1 MGWDLV
7 YAGIVVFGAGLIRG
21 YSGFGFAMVCALTLT
36 GLYPPAMITPMVLCM
51 DVAASAWLFW
61 KWRNKV
67 DWKGLK
73 LIGLGALLCL
83 PLGTLAL
90 VVVPAN
96 PMRIC
101 IALVIFVLCI
111 ALIRQKKQMRAPG
124 RAATVLV
131 GFCSGFLTGVAAL
144 GGPPVILFYFSS
156 DRPVAVSRASMIAF
170 FLMVDI
176 MALVSSVF
184 YGLVTREV
192 LTLSMSMCLPLA
204 TGIWL
209 GNLFFNRYANEAGFR
224 KQVILFLMVF
234 AVISLVKFT
243 LFPSP

>member
-1 MGWDLV
+1 
-7 YAGIVVFGAGLIRG
+7 
-21 YSGFGFAMVCALTLT
+21 
-36 GLYPPAMITPMVLCM
+36 MVLCM
-51 DVAASAWLFW
+51 DVVASAWLLW
-61 KWRNKV
+61 KSRKEV

-73 LIGLGALLCL
+73 LIGLGALVCL

-101 IALVIFVLCI
+101 IALIILFLCI
-111 ALIRQKKQMRAPG
+111 ALVRQKKRIATPG
-124 RAATVLV
+124 PTATTLV
-131 GFCSGFLTGVAAL
+131 GLCSGFLTGVAAL

-176 MALVSSVF
+176 MALISSVF
-184 YGLVTREV
+184 YGLVTPKV
-192 LTLSMSMCLPLA
+192 LSLSLGMFLPLGL
-204 TGIWL
+204 GIWL
-209 GNLFFNRYANEAGFR
+209 GNFLFRRYSNEAAFR
-224 KQVILFLMVF
+224 KQVILFLMFF

-243 LFPSP
+243 FFPSS

>member
-1 MGWDLV
+1 MGWEAL
-7 YAGIVVFGAGLIRG
+7 YAGIVVFGASIIRG

-36 GLYPPAMITPMVLCM
+36 YVYPQSQITPMVLCM
-51 DVAASAWLFW
+51 DVVASAWLLW
-61 KWRNKV
+61 KSRKEV

-73 LIGLGALLCL
+73 LIGLGAMVCL

-101 IALVIFVLCI
+101 IALIILFLCL
-111 ALIRQKKQMRAPG
+111 ALVRQKKRISTPG
-124 RAATVLV
+124 PAATTVV
-131 GFCSGFLTGVAAL
+131 GLCSGFLTGVAAL

-184 YGLVTREV
+184 YGLVTPKV
-192 LTLSMSMCLPLA
+192 LSLSLGMFLPLA
-204 TGIWL
+204 LGIWL
-209 GNLFFNRYANEAGFR
+209 GNFFFRRYANEAAFR
-224 KQVILFLMVF
+224 KQVIIFLMVF

-243 LFPSP
+243 FFPGP

>member
-1 MGWDLV
+1 MGLDAL
-7 YAGIVVFGAGLIRG
+7 YAGVIVFGASIIRG
-21 YSGFGFAMVCALTLT
+21 YSGFGFAMICALTLT
-36 GLYPPAMITPMVLCM
+36 YVFPPSQITPLVLLM

-61 KWRNKV
+61 KSRKKV

-73 LIGLGALLCL
+73 LIGLGAVICL
-83 PLGTLAL
+83 PLGTFAL

-101 IALVIFVLCI
+101 IALIILFLCI
-111 ALIRQKKQMRAPG
+111 ALIRQKKRISAPG
-124 RAATVLV
+124 PAATTLV
-131 GFCSGFLTGVAAL
+131 GLCSGFLTGVAAL

-184 YGLVTREV
+184 YGLVTPKV
-192 LTLSMSMCLPLA
+192 ISLSMSMFLPLSL
-204 TGIWL
+204 GIWL
-209 GNLFFNRYANEAGFR
+209 GNFFFNRYANEAAFR

-243 LFPSP
+243 LFPTP

>member
-1 MGWDLV
+1 L
-7 YAGIVVFGAGLIRG
+7 YAGVVIFGASIIRG

-36 GLYPPAMITPMVLCM
+36 YVFPPSQITPMVLCM
-51 DVAASAWLFW
+51 DVGASAWLFW
-61 KWRNKV
+61 KSRKEV

-73 LIGLGALLCL
+73 LIGLGALVTL

-90 VVVPAN
+90 VVIPPN

-101 IALVIFVLCI
+101 ISLVILVLCI
-111 ALIRQKKQMRAPG
+111 ALVRQKKQVSATGPV
-124 RAATVLV
+124 ATVAAGL
-131 GFCSGFLTGVAAL
+131 CSGFLTGLAAL

-176 MALVSSVF
+176 MALISSIS
-184 YGLVTREV
+184 YGLVTPRV
-192 LTLSMSMCLPLA
+192 LALSLGMLFPLA
-204 TGIWL
+204 LGIWL
-209 GNLFFNRYANEAGFR
+209 GNFLFNRYANEAVFR
-224 KQVILFLMVF
+224 KQVILFLMTF
-234 AVISLVKFT
+234 AGISLVKFT